1 MKTISSSA
9 SWSAVR
15 ILLILGLGAVPVCAQ
30 TRAAAAPER
39 QLFDSANRE
48 RGSRGL
54 PLLRWDDVLAS
65 AAHVHAVRMAQQ
77 NTISHQFPGEM
88 DFSGRLHQAG
98 ARFSAAA
105 ENVAEGPTAEEIHE
119 GWMMS
124 PGHRANLL
132 DPEMN
137 SVGIAVVARNGTLFA
152 VQDFSKTLANLSLE
166 EQERTVTAQLK
177 AQGLHAVAGAAA
189 ARQACASGQADAAG
203 HHSVYLLRYS
213 ATDLGRLPDALEQ
226 EIRKGSYS
234 EAAVG
239 ACSASHDTNFS
250 TYNLAVLLYE
260 Q

>member
-1 MKTISSSA
+1 VKAIFA
-9 SWSAVR
+9 AAA
-15 ILLILGLGAVPVCAQ
+15 ILSMLGLASVPARAQ
-30 TRAAAAPER
+30 ARVAAPER

-48 RGSRGL
+48 RGARGL

-65 AAHVHAVRMAQQ
+65 AAHLHAVRMAQQ
-77 NTISHQFPGEM
+77 NTISHQFQGEM

-98 ARFSAAA
+98 AHFSAAA
-105 ENVAEGPTAEEIHE
+105 ENVAEGPSAEEIHD

-124 PGHRANLL
+124 PGHRQNLL

-152 VQDFSKTLANLSLE
+152 VQDFSKTLADLSFEDE
-166 EQERTVTAQLK
+166 ERAVAAQIK
-177 AQGLHAVAGAAA
+177 AQGLHVLAGTAG
-189 ARQACASGQADAAG
+189 ARQACASGHADAAG
-203 HHSVYLLRYS
+203 HRSVYLLRYS
-213 ATDLGRLPDALEQ
+213 ATDLAKLPDALEQ

-239 ACSASHDTNFS
+239 ACAASRDPNFA